1 MGDDTGWEA
10 QLAKL
15 KKYRRK
21 HGDCNVPTGW
31 AEDPRLGTWV
41 KNQRR
46 GKKKRNKRLRKL
58 DRGDQPSCGMT
69 AARVADRKSGG

>member
-21 HGDCNVPTGW
+21 HGDCNVPRGW

-41 KNQRR
+41 SNQRQGIR
-46 GKKKRNKRLRKL
+46 KRERSKQKVKFTGLTQTL
-58 DRGDQPSCGMT
+58 GQL
-69 AARVADRKSGG
+69 

>member
-21 HGDCNVPTGW
+21 YGDCNVPRGW
-31 AEDPRLGTWV
+31 AEDPRLGTI
-41 KNQRR
+41 RMIR
-46 GKKKRNKRLRKL
+46 
-58 DRGDQPSCGMT
+58 ST
-69 AARVADRKSGG
+69 TSGGARRSATSA